1 MKNKKIKLTKF
12 KNGCEERKRNRDR
25 EGGGGESKSERDKS
39 ENTLEYEQ
47 RNFSIE

>member
-1 MKNKKIKLTKF
+1 MGVKK
-12 KNGCEERKRNRDR
+12 ERKKQRQM
-25 EGGGGESKSERDKS
+25 GGGESKSERDKS

>member
-1 MKNKKIKLTKF
+1 MKNEKIKLTKF
-12 KNGCEERKRNRDR
+12 KNGCEERKKETETD
-25 EGGGGESKSERDKS
+25 GGGGESKSERDKS